1 MPLGVRNKTLH
12 DFICHLGS
20 GHWRRHERHIKKG
33 FSLKIPFF
41 KPVDLWSMT
50 RFYLFVC
57 FLSISSKQI
66 PCAIWRSIN
75 SKSHKCEIRDDV
87 KCQCYKHKPFLL
99 LLMNYYTD
107 ALLRPPTFL
116 KKLFVQKPSPFLAPP
131 LCLKKAY
138 IFLSLGKISTTVYH
152 DIVICSKTM
161 TKKLKF
167 SV

>member
-1 MPLGVRNKTLH
+1 MEVGKKLISWKFPHHNFFFNWKENEVRV
-12 DFICHLGS
+12 
-20 GHWRRHERHIKKG
+20 
-33 FSLKIPFF
+33 FF
-41 KPVDLWSMT
+41 KRVDLWSMT

-107 ALLRPPTFL
+107 PLLRPPTFL
-116 KKLFVQKPSPFLAPP
+116 KTLCTKTLPLFGPAPMS
-131 LCLKKAY
+131 KKSIY
-138 IFLSLGKISTTVYH
+138 IFVSRENKYYCIPWYSN
-152 DIVICSKTM
+152 M
-161 TKKLKF
+161 
-167 SV
+167 